1 MDEKMRSIVDTVKA
15 DMLSQIPQVREINKT
30 IPVKGLRKEIRL
42 ADRTIPYVLY
52 KADEPGRPL
61 ILGFHGGG
69 FLFGG
74 SCMDDDMWSIVA
86 GKLNANIAS
95 IDYRKTPDYMWP
107 SPVEDAYEAAL
118 YFKSGRLSEDIDF
131 NRISVMGSSA
141 GGNAAAAVSLYAKD
155 HGGVEFDHQILLYP
169 WLDLASDPADKGS
182 GSMDLP
188 MMYIFS
194 ELYVK
199 PEDAENKY
207 CSPIFA
213 EDEDLTGLPEAIICT
228 ASNDSLKEEGLRY
241 AARLKEAGVK
251 VSLQEAVPDIPH
263 GYFEYGFGTSTSQD
277 FLGEEIKKKIEDGSI
292 SKEAQRSL
300 DFIEE
305 HFYR

>member
-1 MDEKMRSIVDTVKA
+1 MDEKMRRTVESVKA
-15 DMLSQIPQVREINKT
+15 EMLSQIPQIRKINKI
-30 IPVKGLRKEIRL
+30 IPVTGIRKEIEL

-74 SCMDDDMWSIVA
+74 SCMDDAMWSA
-86 GKLNANIAS
+86 AAKKLNANIAS

-118 YFKSGRLSEDIDF
+118 YFQKSSDPEDIDPD
-131 NRISVMGSSA
+131 RISVMGCSA
-141 GGNAAAAVSLYAKD
+141 GANIAAAVCLCAKD
-155 HGGVEFDHQILLYP
+155 HGKVKFDHQILLYP
-169 WLDLASDPADKGS
+169 YLDLAADPAAKGS

-207 CSPIFA
+207 CSPVYA
-213 EDEDLTGLPEAIICT
+213 EDEDLKSLAEAIICT

-251 VSLQEAVPDIPH
+251 VSLQETGPDIPH
-263 GYFEYGFGTSTSQD
+263 GYFEYGFGTAMDQEY
-277 FLGEEIKKKIEDGSI
+277 LGEEIKKKIEDGSI
-292 SKEAQRSL
+292 SREAQRSL